1 MIEEVYLGADT
12 ILLEGRSQLG
22 YEWRFLLPRHVER
35 CAVGLVERLVLRRN
49 GIDIDALLLHGSNEL
64 NEVLGIVLTIVRI
77 QVTVG
82 PRVERLLGVD
92 IRNLHPFRTSPRSSD
107 NLHVGIDSQNL
118 LQNRDDI
125 LSLVAVET
133 EVIESR
139 LVAERIL
146 CR

>member
-1 MIEEVYLGADT
+1 MIEEVDLSVDT
-12 ILLEGRSQLG
+12 ILLESRSQLG
-22 YEWRFLLPRHVER
+22 YEWCFLLPRHVER

-49 GIDIDALLLHGSNEL
+49 GIDIDTLLLHGSNEL
-64 NEVLGIVLTIVRI
+64 DEVLSIVLTIVRI

-92 IRNLHPFRTSPRSSD
+92 VRNLHPFRTSPRSSD
-107 NLHVGIDSQNL
+107 NLHVGVDSKNL
-118 LQNRDDI
+118 LQHGDDI

-133 EVIESR
+133 EVIKSR
-139 LVAERIL
+139 HVAERIL